1 MAKKIVFVHLFFGG
15 IAFGIYHYHLEG
27 PDLVW
32 NMFLALVALDFSLVS
47 YYISKKVVRGL
58 GAILW
63 LFFYPNTFYMLT
75 DIVHMQF
82 TSTVLWNKTSLI
94 LYMLYVSSILFG
106 VLCGIESVKNI
117 VLTFK
122 LKNYYLRLLFIGV
135 LSFISSFAIHI
146 GRYARLNSW
155 DIFTRP
161 KTVISE
167 ILDVVSWDAVHFVLG
182 FTFIQILCLVFQIK
196 LLKNE
201 RFFDRL
207 YELFGNCT
215 KNDYY

>member
-1 MAKKIVFVHLFFGG
+1 
-15 IAFGIYHYHLEG
+15 
-27 PDLVW
+27 
-32 NMFLALVALDFSLVS
+32 
-47 YYISKKVVRGL
+47 
-58 GAILW
+58 
-63 LFFYPNTFYMLT
+63 MLT

-94 LYMLYVSSILFG
+94 FYMLYVSSILFG

-182 FTFIQILCLVFQIK
+182 FTFIQILCLVF
-196 LLKNE
+196 L
-201 RFFDRL
+201 DR
-207 YELFGNCT
+207 ENF
-215 KNDYY
+215 K

>member
-32 NMFLALVALDFSLVS
+32 NMFLALVALDFLLVS

-182 FTFIQILCLVFQIK
+182 FTFIQILCLVF
-196 LLKNE
+196 L
-201 RFFDRL
+201 DR
-207 YELFGNCT
+207 ENF
-215 KNDYY
+215 K

>member
-47 YYISKKVVRGL
+47 YYTSKKVVRGL

-135 LSFISSFAIHI
+135 LSLISSFAIHI

-167 ILDVVSWDAVHFVLG
+167 IIDVVSWDAVHFVLG
-182 FTFIQILCLVFQIK
+182 FTFIQILCLVF
-196 LLKNE
+196 L
-201 RFFDRL
+201 DR
-207 YELFGNCT
+207 ENF
-215 KNDYY
+215 K

>member
-1 MAKKIVFVHLFFGG
+1 MAKKIVFVHLFFGD

-182 FTFIQILCLVFQIK
+182 FTFIQILCLVF
-196 LLKNE
+196 L
-201 RFFDRL
+201 DR
-207 YELFGNCT
+207 ENF
-215 KNDYY
+215 K

>member
-135 LSFISSFAIHI
+135 LSLISSFAIHI
-146 GRYARLNSW
+146 GRYAHLNSW

-167 ILDVVSWDAVHFVLG
+167 IIDVVSWDAVHFVLG
-182 FTFIQILCLVFQIK
+182 FTFIQILCLVF
-196 LLKNE
+196 L
-201 RFFDRL
+201 DR
-207 YELFGNCT
+207 ENF
-215 KNDYY
+215 K

>member
-1 MAKKIVFVHLFFGG
+1 MAKKIVFIHLFFGF

-32 NMFLALVALDFSLVS
+32 NMFLALLALDFSLFS
-47 YYISKKVVRGL
+47 YYIEQKIVRCGSGL
-58 GAILW
+58 LW

-75 DIVHMQF
+75 DIVHMNF
-82 TSTVLWNKTSLI
+82 TDSVLWNKTSLI

-182 FTFIQILCLVFQIK
+182 FTFIQILCLVF
-196 LLKNE
+196 L
-201 RFFDRL
+201 DR
-207 YELFGNCT
+207 ENF
-215 KNDYY
+215 K

>member
-82 TSTVLWNKTSLI
+82 TSTVLWNKTSVI

-182 FTFIQILCLVFQIK
+182 FTFIQILCLVF
-196 LLKNE
+196 L
-201 RFFDRL
+201 DR
-207 YELFGNCT
+207 ENF
-215 KNDYY
+215 K

>member
-1 MAKKIVFVHLFFGG
+1 MAKKIIFIHLFLGF

-32 NMFLALVALDFSLVS
+32 NMFLALLALDFSLFS
-47 YYISKKVVRGL
+47 YYTEQKMVRCGSGL
-58 GAILW
+58 LW

-75 DIVHMQF
+75 DIVHMNF
-82 TSTVLWNKTSLI
+82 TDSVLWNKTSLI

-182 FTFIQILCLVFQIK
+182 FTFIQILCLVF
-196 LLKNE
+196 L
-201 RFFDRL
+201 DR
-207 YELFGNCT
+207 ENF
-215 KNDYY
+215 K

>member
-182 FTFIQILCLVFQIK
+182 FTFIQILCLVF
-196 LLKNE
+196 L
-201 RFFDRL
+201 DR
-207 YELFGNCT
+207 ENF
-215 KNDYY
+215 K

>member
-1 MAKKIVFVHLFFGG
+1 MAKKIVFVHIFFGG

-182 FTFIQILCLVFQIK
+182 FTFIQILCLVF
-196 LLKNE
+196 L
-201 RFFDRL
+201 DR
-207 YELFGNCT
+207 ENF
-215 KNDYY
+215 K

>member
-1 MAKKIVFVHLFFGG
+1 
-15 IAFGIYHYHLEG
+15 
-27 PDLVW
+27 
-32 NMFLALVALDFSLVS
+32 
-47 YYISKKVVRGL
+47 
-58 GAILW
+58 
-63 LFFYPNTFYMLT
+63 
-75 DIVHMQF
+75 MQF

-182 FTFIQILCLVFQIK
+182 FTFIQILCLVFLDSRKFRIK